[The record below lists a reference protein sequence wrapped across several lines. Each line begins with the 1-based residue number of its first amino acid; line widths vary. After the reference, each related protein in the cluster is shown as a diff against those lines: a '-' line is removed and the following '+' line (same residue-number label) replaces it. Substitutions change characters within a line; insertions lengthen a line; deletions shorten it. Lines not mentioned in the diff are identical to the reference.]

1 MWSVNLVKF
10 IILYGIYSYNLYITA
25 NKVLLKAV
33 IKRQGYFSR
42 IVQLALLKKAGPM
55 FIRFFRHQTIV
66 HCIVQIQCN
75 NKMRYYKNYSAP
87 SVCPR
92 TIA

>member
-33 IKRQGYFSR
+33 IK
-42 IVQLALLKKAGPM
+42 KAGV
-55 FIRFFRHQTIV
+55 FFPDRTT
-66 HCIVQIQCN
+66 
-75 NKMRYYKNYSAP
+75 
-87 SVCPR
+87 CP
-92 TIA
+92 A